1 MHGPLATKKNL
12 FVQPEAD
19 KQRQTDRP
27 HFPAF
32 SPSLIEGRERTRD
45 TGRERARERESEKE
59 QAREREATRIRR
71 QEMKRDKGEENW
83 EREGWRRPCMF
94 TFPDTSSNMSAY

>member
-45 TGRERARERESEKE
+45 TGRERARERESESERLKE
-59 QAREREATRIRR
+59 GARERD
-71 QEMKRDKGEENW
+71 RDWEGENNRDRHSK
-83 EREGWRRPCMF
+83 ERKEI
-94 TFPDTSSNMSAY
+94 